1 MVAAGRGWNL
11 PAKPFNGRRGVLAAL
26 AFEWSD
32 LLLGYQYEPV
42 DIAVFFTLLLLEGAL
57 SFDNAAIL
65 AAMVRK
71 LPVEQRRKA
80 LLYGLAGAY
89 VFRFTAI
96 LFVSFIIAN
105 PWLKL
110 VGGAYLVYLM
120 LKHLFDRSPHDLD
133 EVPGVA
139 KKNFLGLSPFW
150 SVVVAVE
157 LADIAFALDQVL
169 AAVGLFAERSSQG
182 SKVLLIIL
190 ASFVAILMLR
200 VSAYYV
206 GRIIDWFPKL
216 ELLAYLAVGWVGIK
230 LIAVEAA
237 HMLAGPLGRP
247 EWEHF
252 EISKLISVAITMLLI
267 VIPTAVKAF
276 FEFGLKRKAPF

>member
-1 MVAAGRGWNL
+1 VR
-11 PAKPFNGRRGVLAAL
+11 PPL

-42 DIAVFFTLLLLEGAL
+42 DIAVFFTLILLEGAL

-120 LKHLFDRSPHDLD
+120 LKHVFDRTPHDME

-150 SVVVAVE
+150 SVVVSVE
-157 LADIAFALDQVL
+157 LMDIAFALDQVL
-169 AAVGLFAERSSQG
+169 AAVGLFAEKGGEGG
-182 SKVLLIIL
+182 SKVFLIVL
-190 ASFVAILMLR
+190 ASFVAILFLR
-200 VSAYYV
+200 ISAYYV

-216 ELLAYLAVGWVGIK
+216 ELLAYLAVGWVGVK
-230 LIAVEAA
+230 LIAVETA
-237 HMLAGPLGRP
+237 HMLGY
-247 EWEHF
+247 EHF
-252 EISKLISVAITMLLI
+252 EISKLISVAITMCLI
-267 VIPTAVKAF
+267 VIPPAIKAF